1 MSLEFLNCSVR
12 ITFQPSPP
20 RYWAMTGVFLGV
32 FAETELSNELAK
44 DMTAS
49 RAGGSPYVIQDTW
62 LSDHYPKCRMCG
74 KEMVFVL
81 QLFSDYDPDAY
92 RREEAYKVAN
102 LVYKLPL
109 IGFLHVFVCPSMAC
123 SRQNEGWRC
132 FRTMRP
138 ATNTSSSSVGC
149 PVTAEKFN
157 FMSSTEP
164 AASAE
169 GGAADAF
176 DLSDLANALDGV
188 ELSEGSLFG
197 AKDDP
202 TKKGEKDSSSSS
214 ASTDVRQCNV
224 PGVRVQPKEET
235 SITLT
240 PGYQLYVVPEPAK
253 WEPSLS
259 KEEELY
265 KAYLDLGNPDPS
277 LAATVKESH
286 GAVIA
291 DDDFAGIE
299 EDEMNTTFLKFQE
312 RTSRFPGQ
320 VLRYDYN
327 GSPLW
332 AGKFAEESKKA
343 IARQVPPCR
352 ACGAPRAFEFQLL
365 PSLFYL
371 SGWFE
376 GHESEMEWGIAAMYT
391 CSEDCRGSGGLSFN
405 PTASVYEEFVLL
417 EPAEDGSKKDR
428 IALRELESVRYVARE
443 KSMKA
448 EEAQKILQIEESRLG
463 RLRRSKG
470 AKPREVKEQQDRVQA
485 AWRLLT
491 EREGI
496 RDLVLLEAHRLEASA
511 LGSLQ
516 RLRSSKEEDD
526 ATATKLLQREVR
538 RARRDV
544 QRERARLDEVDT
556 QRAVEEDRE
565 RTSAA
570 RAREAQLAARRRLF
584 ATQQIL
590 KARNAEDD
598 EMRQRMK
605 EQAEARVLRL
615 RDSLLLSEERVKRGS
630 SRRNAEELERL
641 TKFEAEKKE
650 LLEQGLNP
658 YEVFR
663 SRQLEETKAKN
674 QRRAV
679 ELRQMRDEA
688 LKRKMQ
694 YEAKMKA
701 AEVADRAQRKAL
713 EAEFQRNVS
722 GVADKERY
730 GKFIAKHSIGGVSV
744 LDPTGTAIRID
755 GSKVTVCR
763 DMSFG
768 LGRASEEVIEKAK
781 ADVAALERSVR
792 SVLGRT
798 KSDRGNR
805 GFGDGEQTEMNQPQE
820 SGTRLF
826 STLLVAEQRGGK
838 LEKSSLCAAAA
849 ASQLDK
855 DFSVMLAGGPREAA
869 EEAARLPGVKKVYHC
884 NPGDAALE
892 HPAADT
898 FANAV
903 VKLSKEMG
911 ASYIVAG
918 NSSVIRDSIP
928 RAAAMLDA
936 QPITDVVK
944 VVSNDTFKRPM
955 YAGNVIATVKSSD
968 PVKVLVFRP
977 TAFEPSEV
985 PQGGAAAE
993 IVKEEID
1000 TKSSSIEFISEADKS
1015 TEKPMLQT
1023 APIVVAGGRALKNK
1037 ETFDSVLDPLA
1048 DKLGAALGATRAA
1061 VDAGYCSNDLQ
1072 IGQTGKVVAPQ
1083 LYIAIGISGAIQHTA
1098 GIKDSK
1104 CIVAIN
1110 KDAEAPIFQV
1120 ADYGLVGD
1128 LYKIVPELTAK
1139 I

>member
-1 MSLEFLNCSVR
+1 MS
-12 ITFQPSPP
+12 
-20 RYWAMTGVFLGV
+20 GVFLGV
-32 FAETELSNELAK
+32 FAETELPDELAK
-44 DMTAS
+44 DMTVS
-49 RAGGSPYVIQDTW
+49 RAGGSPYVIRDTW
-62 LSDHYPKCRMCG
+62 LSDHYPKCKSCG
-74 KEMVFVL
+74 KVMVFVL
-81 QLFSDYDPDAY
+81 QLFSDYDPETYSVDRALEQGWVPNQGPGPF
-92 RREEAYKVAN
+92 R
-102 LVYKLPL
+102 
-109 IGFLHVFVCPSMAC
+109 FLHVFVCPSMTC
-123 SRQNEGWRC
+123 SCQNEGWRC

-138 ATNTSSSSVGC
+138 VTNTSSSSVGRA
-149 PVTAEKFN
+149 VTAEKFN
-157 FMSSTEP
+157 FMSSTQP
-164 AASAE
+164 AASTE

-188 ELSEGSLFG
+188 ELSGGSLFG
-197 AKDDP
+197 GKDDP
-202 TKKGEKDSSSSS
+202 TKKGDKDSSSSS
-214 ASTDVRQCNV
+214 ASTEVRQCNV
-224 PGVRVQPKEET
+224 PGVRVQPEEET
-235 SITLT
+235 SITLA
-240 PGYQLYVVPEPAK
+240 PGYQLYVVPEPSK

-286 GAVIA
+286 GGVIA

-299 EDEMNTTFLKFQE
+299 EDERNTSFLKFQE
-312 RTSRFPGQ
+312 RINRFAGQ

-391 CSEDCRGSGGLSFN
+391 CSEDCQGSGGLSFN
-405 PTASVYEEFVLL
+405 PAASVYEEFVLL
-417 EPAEDGSKKDR
+417 EPSAEDGRKKDR
-428 IALRELESVRYVARE
+428 IVLRELESIRYVARG
-443 KSMKA
+443 KSMEA
-448 EEAQKILQIEESRLG
+448 EEAQKVLQIEESRLV
-463 RLRRSKG
+463 RLRRS
-470 AKPREVKEQQDRVQA
+470 ADTKPREVKEQQDRVQA

-496 RDLVLLEAHRLEASA
+496 RDLALLEAHRLEASA

-516 RLRSSKEEDD
+516 RLRFSKEEDD
-526 ATATKLLQREVR
+526 ATATKLLQEEVR
-538 RARRDV
+538 RARREV
-544 QRERARLDEVDT
+544 HRERARLDDADA
-556 QRAVEEDRE
+556 QRTLEEE
-565 RTSAA
+565 RKRTLAEQA
-570 RAREAQLAARRRLF
+570 GTAQLAARRRLF

-590 KARNAEDD
+590 RARKAEDD
-598 EMRQRMK
+598 EIKQRIK
-605 EQAEARVLRL
+605 EQAQARVLRL
-615 RDSLLLSEERVKRGS
+615 RDSLLLSEERVKRGN

-663 SRQLEETKAKN
+663 SRQLEETKARD
-674 QRRAV
+674 QQRAV
-679 ELRQMRDEA
+679 ELRQMRDET
-688 LKRKMQ
+688 LKGKMR
-694 YEAKMKA
+694 YEAEMKA
-701 AEVADRAQRKAL
+701 AEVAERAERKAL

-768 LGRASEEVIEKAK
+768 IGRASEEVIEKAK

-805 GFGDGEQTEMNQPQE
+805 GTLAKTKEHQE
-820 SGTRLF
+820 SAARLF

-849 ASQLDK
+849 ANQLDK

-985 PQGGAAAE
+985 PQDGAAAE

-1139 I
+1139 L